1 MGFLL
6 LIHVLLCTPLGV
18 RHAADG
24 RSRKNCSGRAR
35 VWENRSYIR
44 WRGDGLLTQPLTL
57 RFHLLPLHDYRGNV
71 GPGWQVRGKCLRAVR
86 VSASRST
93 LPQSS
98 RMVTSASSLPVWLR
112 SDLWSAALLCF
123 VPAAVSGGD
132 PAAGSGWLTSGCRSR
147 PFACCSCCCPKCQ
160 HLHLGRDGRKE
171 ISSALLGPRIDPKI

>member
-6 LIHVLLCTPLGV
+6 LIHVLLCTPLGI

-24 RSRKNCSGRAR
+24 RSRKNRSGRAR

-93 LPQSS
+93 LFLRAAGRWPVRILCLSDFDLTCGQRLSCALCQLLWVVETQLLVPDDW
-98 RMVTSASSLPVWLR
+98 RQDVGLAPLP
-112 SDLWSAALLCF
+112 AAL
-123 VPAAVSGGD
+123 AVVLNVGIFIWNGMGGRRF
-132 PAAGSGWLTSGCRSR
+132 PLPS
-147 PFACCSCCCPKCQ
+147 
-160 HLHLGRDGRKE
+160 
-171 ISSALLGPRIDPKI
+171 